1 MFSRSYRPS
10 AALIVL
16 ALALSSAVIADVLAQ
31 DQGNAS
37 ARNDETPAT
46 EEAFPQATR
55 QSPALRASIR
65 MQRRFQRLFDFYEKD
80 DFAQVGTLAQEIIE
94 AEHASAY
101 DKAAAH
107 QLAAQVAWR
116 NNDAPL
122 AAQHLQQ
129 VLELDALNNTQ
140 HFQAMRMLAQLQLQD
155 EQYETGLANLER
167 YLAESGSHTAEDW
180 IIKGHA
186 LYQMRRYDQAIEAL
200 QAAMAATDN
209 PLSQQWQPL
218 LLSAYMEAQRTD
230 EAIKLA
236 EQLAAAQPDDKQ
248 AHINLA
254 TVYIQAN
261 QLPRAAEVL
270 EQLRR
275 DGQLEQEQ
283 EYRQLYSIYAQIEGR
298 EAQVIAVINEGLQKG
313 ILQADYPVYLA
324 LAQSYYYS
332 GQIPQAISAWQQAA
346 PLSEDGETWLNLARV
361 LHAENRISEAKQAAQ
376 HALAKGVRDPNDAN
390 GIINLK

>member
-16 ALALSSAVIADVLAQ
+16 VLALSSAVVADVLAQ
-31 DQGNAS
+31 DQSNSS
-37 ARNDETPAT
+37 ARNNEAAAT

-55 QSPALRASIR
+55 QSPNLRASIR
-65 MQRRFQRLFDFYEKD
+65 MQGRFQRLFNAYEKD
-80 DFAQVGTLAQEIIE
+80 DFAQVGILTQEIIE
-94 AEHASAY
+94 AKRASVY
-101 DKAAAH
+101 DKASAH

-116 NNDAPL
+116 NNDALL

-167 YLAESGSHTAEDW
+167 YLAESGSRTAEDL

-186 LYQMRRYDQAIEAL
+186 LYQMQRYDPAIEVL

-209 PLSQQWQPL
+209 PLPQWQPL
-218 LLSAYMEAQRTD
+218 LLSAYVEAQRTD

-236 EQLAAAQPDDKQ
+236 EQLAAAQPADKQ
-248 AHINLA
+248 AQINLA
-254 TVYIQAN
+254 TVAIQAN

-275 DGQLEQEQ
+275 NGQLEEER

-298 EAQVIAVINEGLQKG
+298 ETQVIAVINEGLQQG
-313 ILQADYPVYLA
+313 ILQADYPIYLA

-361 LHAENRISEAKQAAQ
+361 LHAENRLSEAKQAAQ
-376 HALAKGVRDPNDAN
+376 HALAKGVRDPGDAN